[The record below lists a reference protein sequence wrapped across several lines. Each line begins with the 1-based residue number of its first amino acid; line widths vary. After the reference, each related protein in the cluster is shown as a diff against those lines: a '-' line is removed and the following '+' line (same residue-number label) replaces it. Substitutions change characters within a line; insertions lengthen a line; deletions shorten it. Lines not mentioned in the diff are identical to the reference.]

1 MYEISC
7 KDIYTLKIGVETMK
21 LILKETI
28 NSLGKE
34 GDVVKV
40 KPGYGRNYLLPQGK
54 AVPATA
60 ENLAILEQNRAEIQ
74 ARLEQERKAAEA
86 VAKKL
91 SGVTVVIEQLAG
103 DDERLFGSVTNADI
117 SAKLAEQSIAIDK
130 KQIQLTDP
138 IKSLGETKVQIKIG
152 FEVAAEITVNVV
164 RASH

>member
-1 MYEISC
+1 
-7 KDIYTLKIGVETMK
+7 MK

-54 AVPATA
+54 AVPATT
-60 ENLAILEQNRAEIQ
+60 ENLAALEQNRAEIQ
-74 ARLEQERKAAEA
+74 ARLEKERKAAEA

-117 SAKLAEQSIAIDK
+117 CAKLAEQDIAIDK
-130 KQIQLTDP
+130 KQILLPEP
-138 IKSLGETKVQIKIG
+138 IKALGESKVQVKIG
-152 FEVAAEITVNVV
+152 FEVSAEITVSVV
-164 RASH
+164 RTSN